1 MSQKKSMEE
10 VSIKELIENY
20 NLIVPEIQREY
31 VWGLNFQNILDT
43 FFIDIKEGYNKNHEI
58 SKQSKTKLDLLNE
71 LLNQADSTAKDTIK
85 SMMLNLGISSNA
97 INIGFLYSY
106 RPDYY
111 VYNDIN
117 KDVYLIDGQQRFT
130 TLFLLLFYLSIKE
143 NRKAEFEELFRYNKN
158 LEHIAFDYRVRTL
171 THNFFIDLISNV
183 NTISDL
189 VNISSK
195 NWFLSNYKNDVTIK
209 SIVGSDEFGEETT
222 GTFKKIDE
230 YFKDETDDYFDYI
243 QNHIKFWHFKTEET
257 SQGEELYIT
266 MNSRGQQLADNENI
280 RAKLFE
286 SNHVKVNQLVWSKKW
301 EEWQDFFWKKRNKKF
316 NKNSADKGFNEFLRW
331 VVIVEMIKDGKNLD
345 SINGKASDLKQ
356 IIKAD
361 NDIKLPIKYLN
372 IEVIEK
378 YFNSIEFLYDEFP
391 KQIDGLSQNY
401 NLYKRFDL
409 LSIDWL
415 SPKDNNIN
423 QNQLFRLLPILHYTN
438 NHIENIKNN
447 DVQNLF
453 RVIRFFYNLRQDAT
467 VGKTPD
473 VQLLN
478 AIDMISIMDKNQ
490 DILSTLDLKGISI
503 SLLNDEE
510 NLKFQLFKKSEN
522 RLELENL
529 FWVCE
534 DYKETEGRISHVIN
548 LAIKITLE
556 QNEKFSHVIFKK
568 VLKHYKEL
576 INNENKI
583 WGNFINTDVYYKEND
598 RILASS
604 QWFRKKDFLNCVYD
618 RFLNPDNDLDIF
630 FKNKQKDFLKKY
642 NDENE
647 IASETSSKIQLY
659 IYYILNTR
667 LEGEWNWNGNWN
679 FGIYKNSPDSGFFSL
694 FNDNQIYQ
702 KYNQQWRYSYGY
714 NTYNGIWT
722 QHNFKTLKKN
732 LTDLLNWSKI

>member
-1 MSQKKSMEE
+1 M
-10 VSIKELIENY
+10 
-20 NLIVPEIQREY
+20 
-31 VWGLNFQNILDT
+31 
-43 FFIDIKEGYNKNHEI
+43 
-58 SKQSKTKLDLLNE
+58 LNE
-71 LLNQADSTAKDTIK
+71 LLNQADNTAKDSIK

-143 NRKAEFEELFRYNKN
+143 DRKTEFEELFRFNKN

-183 NTISDL
+183 NTIPDL
-189 VNISSK
+189 KNISTK

-209 SIVGSDEFGEETT
+209 SIVGSEELT
-222 GTFKKIDE
+222 GTFIKIHE
-230 YFKDETDDYFDYI
+230 YFKDEPNNYFDYI

-286 SNHVKVNQLVWSKKW
+286 SNHVKINQLEWSKKW

-331 VVIVEMIKDGKNLD
+331 VVIIEMIKDGKNLD
-345 SINGKASDLKQ
+345 SINGKNSELKQ
-356 IIKAD
+356 IIKSD
-361 NDIKLPIKYLN
+361 SDIKLPIKYLN

-378 YFNSIEFLYDEFP
+378 YFNSLKYLYEDFLNNIDEL
-391 KQIDGLSQNY
+391 KQNY

-409 LSIDWL
+409 LSLDWL
-415 SPKDNNIN
+415 SPKDNYIN
-423 QNQLFRLLPILHYTN
+423 QNQLFRILPILHYTN
-438 NHIENIKNN
+438 NHITNIKNG
-447 DVQNLF
+447 DVLNLF
-453 RVIRFFYNLRQDAT
+453 RIIRFFYNLRQDAT

-478 AIDMISIMDKNQ
+478 TIDLISIMNDNQ
-490 DILSTLDLKGISI
+490 DILSILDLKGISI

-510 NLKFQLFKKSEN
+510 NLKFQLFKTAEN
-522 RLELENL
+522 RIELENL

-534 DYKETEGRISHVIN
+534 DYKETEGRISHLIN
-548 LAIKITLE
+548 LTNKIVIE
-556 QNEKFSHVIFKK
+556 QNKKFSHNIFRK
-568 VLKHYKEL
+568 VAHHYKEL
-576 INNENKI
+576 INNKNTI
-583 WGNFINTDVYYKEND
+583 WGDFLNTDIYYKENG
-598 RILASS
+598 RILVSY
-604 QWFRKKDFLNCVYD
+604 QWFRKEGFLNCIYD
-618 RFLNPDNDLDIF
+618 RFLNPDNELDLF
-630 FKNKQKDFLKKY
+630 FKDKQKVFLKNY
-642 NDENE
+642 ENE
-647 IASETSSKIQLY
+647 NDLINETSSKKQLY

-679 FGIYKNSPDSGFFSL
+679 FGIFNNNPDSGIYSFFS
-694 FNDNQIYQ
+694 NNQIYQ
-702 KYNQQWRYSYGY
+702 KYNQQWRYSFGY
-714 NTYNGIWT
+714 NYNHGIWT
-722 QHNFKTLKKN
+722 QHNFKKIKKK
-732 LTDLLNWSKI
+732 LTDLINWSKE